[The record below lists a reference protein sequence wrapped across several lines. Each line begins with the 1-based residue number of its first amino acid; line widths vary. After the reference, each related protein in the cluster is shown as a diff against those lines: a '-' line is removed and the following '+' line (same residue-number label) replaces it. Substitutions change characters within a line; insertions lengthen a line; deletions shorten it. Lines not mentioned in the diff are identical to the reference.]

1 MIDVHRLRVFRAV
14 VASGS
19 IQAAAGNLGYTPSA
33 VSQHVTALQRETGLT
48 LICRSGR
55 GIEPTPA
62 GLELAAMTDGV
73 IDRLGQLET
82 RVRDLREGRTGVLRM
97 VYFES
102 VGQNWMP
109 IVARELT
116 RRFPAVRLD
125 LVLDEDVPTRVDVGV
140 DLQVI
145 VDDEGYEPPTGL
157 LRVPLVTEPYVA
169 VLPRE
174 HPMAA
179 APVIDLARLAGE
191 TWIDNE
197 PATGRCRMRLLK
209 ACAAAGIS
217 PTYGVQTQDHMTAI
231 AFVAASVG
239 ITVVP
244 RLCTKGLRDGVVAVP
259 VHNPTP
265 TRTVTALVNR
275 AVEHAGPVEL
285 ALATLRRCAQE
296 ESELGCGTA
305 APLDGRSAPL
315 DATLEPVP
323 AGPRFGL
330 R

>member
-19 IQAAAGNLGYTPSA
+19 IQAAATNLGYTPSA

-48 LICRSGR
+48 LVSRSGR

-62 GLELAAMTDGV
+62 GLELASMTDGV
-73 IDRLGQLET
+73 IDQLGRLET
-82 RVRDLREGRTGVLRM
+82 RVRDLRDGRTGVLRM

-109 IVARELT
+109 IVARELS

-125 LVLDEDVPTRVDVGV
+125 LILDEEAPTRVDASV

-145 VDDEGYEPPTGL
+145 VDDERYEPPTGL
-157 LRVPLVTEPYVA
+157 LRIPLLTEPYMA
-169 VLPRE
+169 VLPAD
-174 HPMAA
+174 HPMADV
-179 APVIDLARLAGE
+179 PEIDLAMLAGE

-197 PATGRCRMRLLK
+197 HAAGRCRMRLLK

-217 PTYGVQTQDHMTAI
+217 PTFRVQTEDHMTAI
-231 AFVAASVG
+231 AFAAASVG
-239 ITVVP
+239 VTVVP
-244 RLCTKGLRDGVVAVP
+244 RLCTKGLREGAVAIP

-275 AVEHAGPVEL
+275 SVEHTGPVEL
-285 ALATLRRCAQE
+285 ALATLRRCAAE
-296 ESELGCGTA
+296 ESGRGAVPRPEDPTPG
-305 APLDGRSAPL
+305 APLDR
-315 DATLEPVP
+315 P
-323 AGPRFGL
+323 A
-330 R
+330 

>member
-19 IQAAAGNLGYTPSA
+19 IQAAATNLGYTPSA

-48 LICRSGR
+48 LISRSGR
-55 GIEPTPA
+55 GIAPTPA
-62 GLELAAMTDGV
+62 GLELAAMADGV
-73 IDRLGQLET
+73 IDQLGELET
-82 RVRDLREGRTGVLRM
+82 RVRDLRDGRTGVLRM

-109 IVARELT
+109 IVARELS

-125 LVLDEDVPTRVDVGV
+125 LVLDEEAPTRVDSSV
-140 DLQVI
+140 DLQVV

-169 VLPRE
+169 VLPTD
-174 HPMAA
+174 HPMAGV
-179 APVIDLARLAGE
+179 PEIELAKLAGE

-197 PATGRCRMRLLK
+197 RASGRCRMRLLR

-217 PTYGVQTQDHMTAI
+217 PTFRVQTQDHMTAI

-239 ITVVP
+239 VTVVP
-244 RLCTKGLRDGVVAVP
+244 RLCTKGLREGAVAVP

-275 AVEHAGPVEL
+275 SVEHTGPVEL
-285 ALATLRRCAQE
+285 ALETLRRCAAE
-296 ESELGCGTA
+296 EVGRGTA
-305 APLDGRSAPL
+305 APLGAPTGDGVLSR
-315 DATLEPVP
+315 P
-323 AGPRFGL
+323 A
-330 R
+330 

>member
-19 IQAAAGNLGYTPSA
+19 IQAAATNLGYTSSA

-48 LICRSGR
+48 LISRSGR

-73 IDRLGQLET
+73 IDQLGELET
-82 RVRDLREGRTGVLRM
+82 RVRDLRDGRTGVLRM

-109 IVARELT
+109 IVAREVS

-125 LVLDEDVPTRVDVGV
+125 LVLDEEAPTRVDASV

-157 LRVPLVTEPYVA
+157 LRVPLVTEPYMA
-169 VLPRE
+169 VLPAD
-174 HPMAA
+174 HPMADE
-179 APVIDLARLAGE
+179 PVIDLAMLAGE

-197 PATGRCRMRLLK
+197 RASGRCRMRLLT

-217 PTYGVQTQDHMTAI
+217 RTFRIQTQDHMTAI
-231 AFVAASVG
+231 AFVAAAVG
-239 ITVVP
+239 VTVVP
-244 RLCTKGLRDGVVAVP
+244 RLCTKGLREGAVAIP

-275 AVEHAGPVEL
+275 SVEQTGPVEL
-285 ALATLRRCAQE
+285 ALATLRRCAAE
-296 ESELGCGTA
+296 ELRRGGSNHSG
-305 APLDGRSAPL
+305 APRG
-315 DATLEPVP
+315 EPVLTAP
-323 AGPRFGL
+323 P
-330 R
+330 

>member
-19 IQAAAGNLGYTPSA
+19 IQAAATNLGYTPSA
-33 VSQHVTALQRETGLT
+33 VSQHVTALQREAGLT
-48 LICRSGR
+48 LVSRSGR

-62 GLELAAMTDGV
+62 GLELAAMADGV
-73 IDRLGQLET
+73 IDQLGELET
-82 RVRDLREGRTGVLRM
+82 RVRDLRDGRTGVLRM

-109 IVARELT
+109 IVAREVS

-125 LVLDEDVPTRVDVGV
+125 LVLDEEAPTRVDASV
-140 DLQVI
+140 DLQVV

-157 LRVPLVTEPYVA
+157 LRVPLVTEPYMA
-169 VLPRE
+169 VIPAN
-174 HPMAA
+174 HPMADE
-179 APVIDLARLAGE
+179 PVIDLAMLAGE

-197 PATGRCRMRLLK
+197 RASGRCRMRLLT

-217 PTYGVQTQDHMTAI
+217 PTFRIQTQDHMTAI

-239 ITVVP
+239 VTVVP
-244 RLCTKGLRDGVVAVP
+244 RLCTKGLRDGAVAIP

-275 AVEHAGPVEL
+275 SVEHTGPVEL
-285 ALATLRRCAQE
+285 ALATLRRCAADE
-296 ESELGCGTA
+296 F
-305 APLDGRSAPL
+305 GRGDKTRTGERRGA
-315 DATLEPVP
+315 DAMTRP
-323 AGPRFGL
+323 A
-330 R
+330 

>member
-19 IQAAAGNLGYTPSA
+19 IQAAATNLGFTPSA
-33 VSQHVTALQRETGLT
+33 VSQHVSALQRETGLT
-48 LICRSGR
+48 LVSKSGR

-73 IDRLGQLET
+73 IDQLGLLEN
-82 RVRDLREGRTGVLRM
+82 RVRDLRDGRTGVLRM

-116 RRFPAVRLD
+116 RRFPTVRLD
-125 LVLDEDVPTRVDVGV
+125 LVLSEEVPSRVDTSV
-140 DLQVI
+140 DLQLI
-145 VDDEGYEPPTGL
+145 IDDDAYEPPVGL
-157 LRVPLVTEPYVA
+157 LRAPLVTEPYVA
-169 VLPRE
+169 VLPQD
-174 HPMAA
+174 HPMAGL
-179 APVIDLARLAGE
+179 PSIELAMLAGE

-197 PATGRCRMRLLK
+197 PVTGRCRVRLLR
-209 ACAAAGIS
+209 ACAAAGFS
-217 PTYGVQTQDHMTAI
+217 PMYGVQTEDHMTAI

-244 RLCTKGLRDGVVAVP
+244 RLCTKVLRDGVVAVP

-275 AVEHAGPVEL
+275 SVERTGPVEL
-285 ALATLRRCAQE
+285 ALQELRRCAAE
-296 ESELGCGTA
+296 EVGPTHQA
-305 APLDGRSAPL
+305 VDGP
-315 DATLEPVP
+315 
-323 AGPRFGL
+323 G
-330 R
+330 